1 MSARVKVTPDANWF
15 RTVLTIPAD
24 IVSGTDLL
32 DQIAAAFAEDPEGI
46 AASLLELHEL
56 NQQAARDVEDGNELT
71 AEHSSG
77 QADQVR
83 DSLALDLP
91 LDVSVRLDEQ
101 EARDLS
107 AAALASA
114 RSVFNARG
122 AAGYDP
128 ARKATPLRSVA

>member
-1 MSARVKVTPDANWF
+1 MTARVKVAPDANWF
-15 RTVLTIPAD
+15 RTVLTVPAD

-32 DQIAAAFAEDPEGI
+32 DQLAAAFAEDPVRI
-46 AASLLELHEL
+46 ASALLELHEL
-56 NQQAARDVEDGNELT
+56 NQQVAADVEAGNELSADHT
-71 AEHSSG
+71 AGH
-77 QADQVR
+77 ANRVR
-83 DSLALDLP
+83 DSLAADFP

-107 AAALASA
+107 AAALSSA